1 MMRRSAGL
9 LALITLA
16 AATPI
21 PQKLDLS
28 GMVKSDDVAPPVT
41 IPMGVGAKNDTTTLP
56 AKFLKRE
63 WDCSDQALGSGPVP
77 SSDTPEAFL
86 AFSELSD
93 AANGAKTPEGYV
105 NVFQNKKASSQ
116 TSVSRTKLGRFSRIL
131 TRFD

>member
-9 LALITLA
+9 LAFITLA

-21 PQKLDLS
+21 PQHIDLS
-28 GMVKSDDVAPPVT
+28 AIVEPNEVAPPVT
-41 IPMGVGAKNDTTTLP
+41 IPMGEGALSDIITP
-56 AKFLKRE
+56 SAKLLRRD

-116 TSVSRTKLGRFSRIL
+116 TSVSLTKLGEFSEIL
-131 TRFD
+131 T